1 MFTNDVAGLKDLLEV
16 SQLVERAHDLQLITA
31 EQRKVASNNMG
42 NSAVTIIQT
51 ILGV

>member
-16 SQLVERAHDLQLITA
+16 AQLVERSHDLQLITGD
-31 EQRKVASNNMG
+31 QRTIASG
-42 NSAVTIIQT
+42 KLSGSAVTIIQT